1 MKHKKNNHY
10 LKIVEWSEKDHC
22 YIGTAPGLILG
33 GVHGKDEKKVFQEL
47 CQAVDEALHLI
58 EKEGH
63 PLPEATAGKKHSGKL
78 LLRLPKDLHK
88 AIWIKALK
96 EGESINSLLQ
106 NYLQKALA

>member
-58 EKEGH
+58 EKEGESMNKTTFKRLS
-63 PLPEATAGKKHSGKL
+63 PNEYLKL
-78 LLRLPKDLHK
+78 
-88 AIWIKALK
+88 
-96 EGESINSLLQ
+96 
-106 NYLQKALA
+106 